1 MAELEMEEKEEQVID
16 TPEKEE
22 GEIETK
28 PSYSEEDL
36 KALEALWID
45 PENATTD
52 DLIKAAKRAI
62 KAESKIVSI
71 KKEAP
76 KKAETNNDNELRFF
90 FLENPELK
98 DDKEGILSILSQDRY
113 KNLTPQEA
121 HILYK
126 WTKPKESENKKLD
139 FSGWGYKPKPKGLA
153 DMSEE
158 EAMKLP
164 PHEYIK
170 RLRLTGELK

>member
-1 MAELEMEEKEEQVID
+1 MAELELETETTEEQEID
-16 TPEKEE
+16 TPET
-22 GEIETK
+22 ET
-28 PSYSEEDL
+28 PETNYSEEDL
-36 KALEALWID
+36 EALRKLWVD

-52 DLIKAAKRAI
+52 DLIKIAKRAV
-62 KAESKIVSI
+62 KAESKIVEE
-71 KKEAP
+71 KKAP
-76 KKAETNNDNELRFF
+76 KKADTWIDTELRFF

-98 DDKEGILSILSQDRY
+98 DDKEGIVGILKQDKY

-126 WTKPKESENKKLD
+126 ALKPKESDTKRINNP
-139 FSGWGYKPKPKGLA
+139 SGTYTPKPKGIQ
-153 DMSEE
+153 DMSDE

-170 RLRLTGELK
+170 RLKLKGELR